1 MTNLHDR
8 LDLLAGP
15 APAPS
20 PAQADADLARGR
32 RALRRRR
39 AVQQVGASVFAVA
52 AVAAVVTYGTSGD
65 NAAPKPEAGPVSVGP
80 VPVEPAAPV
89 SPQTVATRL
98 VAYHGEQPKG
108 FTIDKVPD
116 GWEVQ
121 GVSAA
126 ALTIAPI
133 GFEDQHPDSFVGKI
147 VVMLQSADDKSTP
160 TGTKVDVDGKPGV
173 INDPDDPG
181 HTRNLWVKQPNGI
194 WMQVQIWDARGWTP
208 ASMAEFAAGIHV
220 LKGAQQ
226 GRG

>member
-8 LDLLAGP
+8 LDTIAGP
-15 APAPS
+15 AVVPS
-20 PAQADADLARGR
+20 PAQIDADLARGK

-52 AVAAVVTYGTSGD
+52 AIAAAVAYGTSGG
-65 NAAPKPEAGPVSVGP
+65 ASPQPKPEAV
-80 VPVEPAAPV
+80 APV
-89 SPQTVATRL
+89 APQTVATKL
-98 VAYHGEQPKG
+98 VAYKGEQPKG

-121 GVSAA
+121 GVSPG

-133 GFEDQHPDSFVGKI
+133 GIKDQHPDSFVGKI
-147 VVMLQSADDKSTP
+147 AVMLQSADDKSTP
-160 TGTKVDVDGKPGV
+160 TGQNVTVGGKPGV

-194 WMQVQIWDARGWTP
+194 WMLVQIWDARGWT
-208 ASMAEFAAGIHV
+208 AESMVEFADGITV
-220 LKGAQQ
+220 TKEAQQ